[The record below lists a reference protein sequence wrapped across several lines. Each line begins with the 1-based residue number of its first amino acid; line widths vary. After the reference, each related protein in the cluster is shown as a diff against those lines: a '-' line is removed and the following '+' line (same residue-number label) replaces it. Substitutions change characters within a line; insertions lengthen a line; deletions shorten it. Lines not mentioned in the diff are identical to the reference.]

1 MRQFP
6 PPPSF
11 GRGMADTL
19 DEFLRG
25 CRLIRWELQLPPL
38 HAHTEVALNWL
49 LAGGRQTTN
58 LFQRRVCAQRPWCLH
73 ITSEARQ
80 LTVGCGWEPWWWTGH
95 RCMPASTPLPSSH
108 AERGECWEFSLLLPT
123 APALLGFKCSKWFS
137 KFVQMNHWCKIWLQM
152 LILMLSVMTEL
163 SPVGGRGI
171 KKGPSLGAVIY

>member
-11 GRGMADTL
+11 SQGRADKQ

-25 CRLIRWELQLPPL
+25 SRLIRWELLLPPL
-38 HAHTEVALNWL
+38 HAHSEVALNWL
-49 LAGGRQTTN
+49 LAGGRQTAN

-95 RCMPASTPLPSSH
+95 RCIPASTPLPSSH
-108 AERGECWEFSLLLPT
+108 AGRGECWEFSGFPGLLCSALN
-123 APALLGFKCSKWFS
+123 APNASLNLL
-137 KFVQMNHWCKIWLQM
+137 QMNHWSKIWLQM
-152 LILMLSVMTEL
+152 LILMLV
-163 SPVGGRGI
+163 
-171 KKGPSLGAVIY
+171 

>member
-1 MRQFP
+1 MGEQGGASGERMRQFP

-11 GRGMADTL
+11 SRGMADTL

-25 CRLIRWELQLPPL
+25 FRLIRWELQLPPL

-108 AERGECWEFSLLLPT
+108 AGRGECWEFSLLLPA
-123 APALLGFKCSKWFS
+123 APAR
-137 KFVQMNHWCKIWLQM
+137 H
-152 LILMLSVMTEL
+152 
-163 SPVGGRGI
+163 
-171 KKGPSLGAVIY
+171 